1 MQEDCWYKTVCSQKD
16 CDVCIRY
23 AEMKHLVETSNLPKA
38 RCSVDKLTLYPQDC
52 DLEAFEQLQQIKDD
66 IVGFVERGENLYIV
80 SHTTGNGKTT
90 WSIKLMM
97 KYFDK
102 IWAGNGMR
110 VRALFVN
117 VPTLLNKMKQNIS
130 NKDPKIEELMH
141 NLPKVDLV
149 VWDDICG
156 AQLSQYDYSQ
166 LLSFIDER
174 VVNGKAN
181 IYTGNTLREEMPRV
195 VGDRLTSRIWNL
207 STIIEFYGEDR
218 R

>member
-1 MQEDCWYKTVCSQKD
+1 MYEDCWYKEVCSQKD
-16 CDVCIRY
+16 CTDCIRY
-23 AEMKHLVETSNLPKA
+23 AEMKNLVETSNLPKG
-38 RCSVDKLTLYPQDC
+38 RCSIDKLTLYPQDC
-52 DLEAFEQLQQIKDD
+52 DLEAFVKLKDIKDD
-66 IVGFVERGENLYIV
+66 IVGFVERGESLYIV
-80 SHTTGNGKTT
+80 SPITGNGKTT
-90 WSIKLMM
+90 WAIKLMM
-97 KYFDK
+97 KFFDS

-110 VRALFVN
+110 VRAIFVN

-130 NKDPKIEELMH
+130 VKDPKVEELLQR
-141 NLPKVDLV
+141 LPTVDLV

-181 IYTGNTLREEMPRV
+181 IYTGNTLKEEMPRV